1 MTFAGR
7 RAGRIGAAVFLWY
20 MSAPPLAGKSKL
32 IKFLPG
38 FPLAVRRED
47 KGAGSVVDLDMALP
61 VFKNVFH
68 GVSPFP

>member
-47 KGAGSVVDLDMALP
+47 KGA
-61 VFKNVFH
+61 
-68 GVSPFP
+68 